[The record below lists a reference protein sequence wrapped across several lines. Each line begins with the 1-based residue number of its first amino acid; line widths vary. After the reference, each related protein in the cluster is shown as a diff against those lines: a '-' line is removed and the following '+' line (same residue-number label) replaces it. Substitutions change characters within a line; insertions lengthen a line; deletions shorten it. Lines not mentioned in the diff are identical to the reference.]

1 MATNS
6 MCDNK
11 CGDEDCELVFVQD
24 DAKRDEDYYDEYE
37 DNRCKDYE
45 DYGEVDSDREGE
57 KRLTWR
63 WQMLIA
69 TTEEWKSK

>member
-6 MCDNK
+6 MCDNT

-24 DAKRDEDYYDEYE
+24 DAERDEDYYNEYE
-37 DNRCKDYE
+37 DNRCEDYE